1 MDTYNTLESAIAEKI
16 NTPAVAVM
24 EVKIGGES
32 KFIATSTASPSLL
45 KWALEDDKATDIT
58 EVVGLAANLAE
69 MRAEEKMKNW
79 TWFE

>member
-1 MDTYNTLESAIAEKI
+1 MDTYTTLESAIAAKI

-32 KFIATSTASPSLL
+32 KFIATSTVSPSMLR
-45 KWALEDDKATDIT
+45 WALETDKSTEIT

-69 MRAEEKMKNW
+69 MRAEAKMKNW